1 MGHKVLLPTT
11 NIVPAKEKLMPPNGV
26 YDTVSHFKD
35 RTLCGITNVGYK
47 PTIGEKF
54 LGVETY
60 LLTARR
66 ICTES
71 PSRVEFFHYSR
82 PEKRFSS
89 IEALKQQLLKD
100 AEKGK
105 AYFRSLENKN
115 FREKLFEKTVYR
127 SETVCYTVRG
137 EKSQYS
143 EAGDSDH
150 FLIPGV

>member
-1 MGHKVLLPTT
+1 MDGVIEHGRGMGHKVLLPTT

-60 LLTARR
+60 LLTVRR

-71 PSRVEFFHYSR
+71 PAEWNSFIIPDRRSAFR
-82 PEKRFSS
+82 P
-89 IEALKQQLLKD
+89 
-100 AEKGK
+100 
-105 AYFRSLENKN
+105 
-115 FREKLFEKTVYR
+115 
-127 SETVCYTVRG
+127 
-137 EKSQYS
+137 
-143 EAGDSDH
+143 
-150 FLIPGV
+150 